1 MPYWIIVEYG
11 HGFYRAALSCLFCVL
26 EPVTTM
32 SKLYFYY
39 SAMNAGKSTTLLQSS
54 YNYQERGM
62 NTLILA
68 PDIDNREDQATVT
81 SRIGL
86 SANAT
91 TFHLS
96 DNLYQVVEELHQQQR
111 LDCVLVDEAQFLT
124 REQVRQV
131 SDIADQLDI
140 PVLTY
145 GLRTDFQ
152 GKLFEGSEQL
162 LAWADNLVEIKTIC
176 HCGRKATMVL
186 RIGED
191 GQVIKEGAQVKI
203 GGNELYVSVC
213 RRHFKTGMAER
224 RTDELVFGELESME
238 ETT

>member
-1 MPYWIIVEYG
+1 
-11 HGFYRAALSCLFCVL
+11 
-26 EPVTTM
+26 M